1 MSERVEEAFMRLD
14 RDLIQSILAADSV
27 DQLFLPPE
35 DFTGAEAALAAAKAD
50 GRDPWLELEE

>member
-1 MSERVEEAFMRLD
+1 MRLD